1 MKCNNFFFQI
11 ARMTYII
18 NESLKEEDYYNK
30 SELVKQSDDEIR
42 QDEGESYEDITSE
55 ISDSETKEDIT
66 SEAIKQ

>member
-18 NESLKEEDYYNK
+18 NESLKEEDYHNK